1 MGRFVGTGE
10 ERKLVTKYID
20 SYMRGTNQYA
30 KYLQSAPNFVTY
42 YSRDNEASTEN
53 SGLGEVEDIVGPK
66 SGIRYNRINN
76 VPFYMVEDASPDLL
90 NDGVLGLGYALEG
103 TAIIIPDTVIP
114 VPNDVFIFPYW
125 ENEEHKETVFR
136 ITNVTTTA
144 VDSNTYYQ
152 IQYQTSPYLAYELE
166 AEQIVE
172 RYEVVYDHVGSSKP
186 AILVESDYLLAE
198 RVGEVF
204 DKVAAAYIEDY
215 YNEKLNLFVCEGDP
229 GTGAPGRTSL
239 IFDRQL
245 HEYLRSKKFFINS
258 KSLAKNI
265 LLQELYLSRSAKRVN
280 PFFSPDLNLTYD
292 LQTSSLPII
301 KLFPLAVQ
309 EVTYLPAEVS
319 TVPRLDFVQDLR
331 KLGENLEGAE
341 LDSALTEDWLPR
353 VEAYIETST
362 PVLTD
367 YLGLPVLLGVLDDL
381 GDKLVRGGK

>member
-42 YSRDNEASTEN
+42 YSRDHEASTEN
-53 SGLGEVEDIVGPK
+53 SGLGEVEDIVGPN

-76 VPFYMVEDASPDLL
+76 VPFYMVDDASPDLL

-103 TAIIIPDTVIP
+103 TAIIIPDTIIP

-125 ENEEHKETVFR
+125 ESEEHKETVFR

-152 IQYQTSPYLAYELE
+152 IQYQASPYLVHELE
-166 AEQIVE
+166 ADQVVE

-198 RVGEVF
+198 MVGEVF
-204 DKVAAAYIEDY
+204 DKVAEAYIEDY

-229 GTGAPGRTSL
+229 VTGAPGRTSL
-239 IFDRQL
+239 IFDRHL
-245 HEYLRSKKFFINS
+245 HEYIRSKKFFINS

-265 LLQELYLSRSAKRVN
+265 LLQELHLSRSAKRVN
-280 PFFSPDLNLTYD
+280 PFVSPDLTLTYD
-292 LQTSSLPII
+292 LQVSSLPII

-309 EVTYLPAEVS
+309 EVTYLPAEVG
-319 TVPRLDFVQDLR
+319 TVPKVDFVQDLR
-331 KLGENLEGAE
+331 KLGETLEGAE

-362 PVLTD
+362 PTLAD

-381 GDKLVRGGK
+381 GERLVRSVK